1 MVTCLRTIIIGI
13 FRHSTE
19 PANTHSMTDTAI
31 PHIGPTVYLL
41 GQASFQR
48 RRMQR
53 LNGDFQVIDKI
64 MRITFPD
71 LDIEAGLAMLIA
83 ADEVVP
89 RETADIAFS
98 TAKKIVGGTVYGLMI
113 GITTVREGKR
123 FFALR
128 NSIVDL
134 LSPCTSFITIGHDIA
149 IKVDL
154 KIIITVKR
162 IIYADIGT

>member
-1 MVTCLRTIIIGI
+1 MAVIYIQEPHMVTCLRAIIIGI
-13 FRHSTE
+13 LRHSTE

-53 LNGDFQVIDKI
+53 LDGDFQVIDKI

-83 ADEVVP
+83 ANEVVP
-89 RETADIAFS
+89 RETADIALS
-98 TAKKIVGGTVYGLMI
+98 TAEKIVGGYCIRSDDRYNDCKRWKTFLCHKEFDSRFAVPVYL
-113 GITTVREGKR
+113 VHNHR
-123 FFALR
+123 
-128 NSIVDL
+128 
-134 LSPCTSFITIGHDIA
+134 P
-149 IKVDL
+149 
-154 KIIITVKR
+154 
-162 IIYADIGT
+162 